1 MRLQNAFPRLAAGAF
16 ILEQGL
22 SKLDL
27 DREAAE
33 GLQGMAAGVYPPLG
47 RMEPEQF
54 LKVLTAAEILVGT
67 ALLVPFVS
75 PRVAGALL
83 SGFSG
88 ALLGLYLNTP
98 GLRREGSLRPTQDG
112 IPLAKDSWM
121 LGIGLGLLTS
131 GRKRKKKKKERD

>member
-1 MRLQNAFPRLAAGAF
+1 MRLQNFFPRLAAGAF

-22 SKLDL
+22 SKLDF
-27 DREAAE
+27 DRETAA
-33 GLQGMAAGVYPPLG
+33 GLQGMAAGTYPPLG
-47 RMEPEQF
+47 ELEPEQF
-54 LKVLTAAEILVGT
+54 LKLLTAAELLVGS

-83 SGFSG
+83 TGFSA

-131 GRKRKKKKKERD
+131 SRKRRRKDKE